1 MPVVLTIVVMCVY
14 SVLRKPKKNE
24 CKINCFSC
32 EMKLTASEK
41 LISVSFLFL
50 L

>member
-1 MPVVLTIVVMCVY
+1 MPVVLTVVVMCVY
-14 SVLRKPKKNE
+14 SVLPKLKKNE
-24 CKINCFSC
+24 CKINCIAY
-32 EMKLTASEK
+32 EIKLTVLEK